1 MKIVKIMRNIRKKV
15 LVTSILLVYLIGYNT
30 AFGQSKF
37 IVVSPSSNYN
47 KTFECNKDAN
57 IFKIPV
63 HDNPLQSILNG
74 LQKQKYSELH
84 VYALTEH
91 NMIGFHGLALLD
103 RTLNK
108 HNSLLTQ
115 FKKYKLKIIVHS
127 TVLGTTPNGKEF
139 LSKLSLLMGN
149 KIEVQK

>member
-1 MKIVKIMRNIRKKV
+1 MRNIRKV

-37 IVVSPSSNYN
+37 IVVSPSSKYN
-47 KTFECNKDAN
+47 KTFEGNKDAN
-57 IFKIPV
+57 TFKIPV
-63 HDNPLQSILNG
+63 HNNPLQSILNG

-84 VYALTEH
+84 IYTGTEH

-139 LSKLSLLMGN
+139 LSKLSLLMGS